1 LKNTIF
7 LNHWREDGRGKYFG
21 DSTGIRLDDAHCLEL
36 GIEARTLGYFTT
48 SIDWLEYSL
57 ERITKKLGST
67 EQGTE
72 LAGVLKTIQGE
83 LAETLDVVNTK
94 NQTLNLPT
102 SSSGCTY
109 SSKHDVI

>member
-1 LKNTIF
+1 MKL
-7 LNHWREDGRGKYFG
+7 E
-21 DSTGIRLDDAHCLEL
+21 DAHCLEL
-36 GIEARTLGYFTT
+36 GIEARALGYFTT